1 MKQLKILG
9 LAVVAIAAMTALLG
23 AGSASATVLC
33 KVSPTKGVCPSTS
46 RYAAGTTFD
55 AKATGATLETN
66 TENVTCKTSS
76 TSIKNT
82 AESGSPL
89 PGEVTLLTFG
99 ECTSSSGAACTVTSV
114 GTPWSANL
122 AWTSLGNGTLT
133 VANGGARVSC
143 GFGFLQC
150 RFGAKS
156 LSLEVQGGNPG
167 KVIANKVPLE
177 MTAEEGFLKCPT
189 EAKWTA
195 TYEATSPT
203 AVWVAKE

>member
-1 MKQLKILG
+1 MKHVKMLG
-9 LAVVAIAAMTALLG
+9 LAVVAVVALTALLG

-33 KVSPTKGVCPSTS
+33 KTLPSKGVCGSKYPANTLFS
-46 RYAAGTTFD
+46 

-76 TSIKNT
+76 TAVKNT

-89 PGEVTLLTFG
+89 PGEVTSLSFG
-99 ECTSSSGAACTVTSV
+99 ECTSSSNAACTVTSV
-114 GTPWSANL
+114 GTPWTGSV
-122 AWTSLGNGTLT
+122 AWTSGGNGTLT

-156 LSLEVQGGNPG
+156 LSLEIQGGNPA

-195 TYEATSPT
+195 TYETTSPT
-203 AVWVAKE
+203 ALWVAKE